1 MSFTHQYR
9 LPKQIMN
16 ILNKEYYVNSPLVLG
31 HTRSCEHPIH
41 WVHSDGV
48 DDGETNYLEAHNIFR
63 HMHYLFHGQNI
74 LIISPYKAQCE
85 VLDKI
90 CVMYSSQNIQV
101 MTLDSVQGHEADIVV
116 VSMVKSVPTTFLT
129 PKRTCVLV
137 SRARQKLI
145 VFGNR
150 QHCLVSKNGCLRRL
164 ARYSGFKT

>member
-1 MSFTHQYR
+1 MGCLCWDTQG
-9 LPKQIMN
+9 K
-16 ILNKEYYVNSPLVLG
+16 KEKVSIQ
-31 HTRSCEHPIH
+31 SH
-41 WVHSDGV
+41 WVFSDGV

-101 MTLDSVQGHEADIVV
+101 MTLDSVQGHEADIVMWY
-116 VSMVKSVPTTFLT
+116 SGKSVSTTFLT

-137 SRARQKLI
+137 SRALNFI
-145 VFGNR
+145 LFGNR
-150 QHCLVSKNGCLRRL
+150 QYLLKMDVCEALGRIRSR
-164 ARYSGFKT
+164 SQT